1 MKQFTIEDKGT
12 ELVIVFRE
20 LRAFDVYLLVQE
32 ILIACFGQGANI
44 NGSFFLSENSMFQIL
59 QNVLNYLG
67 TQDKNEIKNFYNRLF
82 QGHYLLLDGEET
94 ALTVDV
100 LDLTLK
106 NSANLIKIA
115 IECGKNHFA
124 DFFTTLL
131 GTSLDEI
138 R

>member
-1 MKQFTIEDKGT
+1 MKQFTVKDKDT
-12 ELVIVFRE
+12 ELVIIFRE
-20 LRAFDVYLLVQE
+20 LRAFDVYLLAQE

-44 NGSFFLSENSMFQIL
+44 NGSFFLSENSMVLIL

-67 TQDKNEIKNFYNRLF
+67 AQDKNAVKNFYNRLF
-82 QGHYLLLDGEET
+82 QGHFLIMDNEEM

-106 NSANLIKIA
+106 NNANLIKIA

-131 GTSLDEI
+131 GISPDEI